1 MACRPSYQG
10 SRLVMDCPTCGLGL
24 TTSACLNSHLK
35 TISTL
40 ESPWKTMRYE
50 EETVVDL
57 DEEKSRIFFEYAG
70 IVRQVEAIIID
81 QKIYGRQDDDAYA
94 KRKKLMRDFY
104 DFLFMNPLIAART
117 LEDYTEP
124 YPEKQAFVEG
134 HNTFR
139 AWANGILATY
149 KKSRLY
155 LLTKQS
161 NDLRGAFLST
171 LGLKSLQFL
180 QNFLLTIPANSKPI
194 DSPFNP
200 VDLGFGIK
208 AKVYEVEGA
217 EANLYVQEN
226 PAIENLPQELQK
238 MLKDAIAEGM
248 KESREIVDYTTIFD
262 SRMREYTQQ
271 FIDKAA
277 LAKTPITHQQ
287 ALSMGREAAA
297 WVVGLGSPIENM
309 ALDDE
314 NITDIYI
321 DSENSP
327 IYIEHAKFGLC
338 HTLWRYN
345 KEMLQK
351 AFDNVVASTDRSRK
365 FDDKNPVVDIVLT
378 RLSMRCHLQRSP
390 ATFGELQAALRIMR
404 PTPFTYP
411 QYLNLNSFT
420 PFFAGYDDVM
430 VSLGSSEAVLG
441 LKGVGK
447 TCFTAAKISA
457 IGAKRR
463 ILPIQDIEEIPSR
476 AFRKRGFHIGPMRV
490 QSSEKE
496 EMGGMGNNELDL
508 VSMVNAA
515 LRMGDACVII
525 NEVRSRVAVQG
536 VMNLI
541 NTQPGIFLLYNLHSQ
556 SLKDVQDRF
565 ELVFGIPAASMLN
578 TDRYSFLRKVRFG
591 RKSRVYRMLGTEY
604 ETDQEARKFV
614 EVFTLTRADTL
625 EGTTVKCN
633 FLDNPEASAASL
645 SNIDLSKLKK
655 TLKIKFIPPALLR
668 RSAESGFS
676 PEHFILEAF
685 FKGKIYSQILDASR
699 KYDDKMLLEIDF
711 VLKCLSLVS
720 NMIKLADSKGE
731 IDFAK
736 IDLQWQKEF
745 PLLVKK
751 DIAERAAVGLKT
763 PASAKE
769 AAAPPPAP
777 SRAKK
782 QAPPRVPVQEEL
794 AEEEESE
801 ESAEDS

>member
-1 MACRPSYQG
+1 
-10 SRLVMDCPTCGLGL
+10 
-24 TTSACLNSHLK
+24 
-35 TISTL
+35 
-40 ESPWKTMRYE
+40 MRYE

-57 DEEKSRIFFEYAG
+57 DEDHSRIFSEYAG
-70 IVRQVEAIIID
+70 IVRQIEAIIID
-81 QKIYGRQDDDAYA
+81 QKIYGRPEDDQYA

-104 DFLFMNPLIAART
+104 EYLFMSPLMAART
-117 LEDYTEP
+117 LEEYDEP
-124 YPEKQAFVEG
+124 YPEKQVFVEG

-139 AWANGILATY
+139 AWINGILATY
-149 KKSRLY
+149 KKSKLY

-161 NDLRGAFLST
+161 GDLRGAFLST

-180 QNFLLTIPANSKPI
+180 QNFLLPIPANAKLI
-194 DSPFNP
+194 DSPSNP
-200 VDLGFGIK
+200 LDLGFGIK

-226 PAIENLPQELQK
+226 AAIESLPQELQK
-238 MLKDAIAEGM
+238 MLKETIAEGM
-248 KESREIVDYTTIFD
+248 KESREVADYTTIFD

-271 FIDKAA
+271 FIDKATMS
-277 LAKTPITHQQ
+277 KTQITQQQ
-287 ALSMGREAAA
+287 ALAMGREAAA

-309 ALDDE
+309 SLDDE

-351 AFDNVVASTDRSRK
+351 AFENIIASTDRSRK
-365 FDDKNPVVDIVLT
+365 FDEKNPVVDIVLT
-378 RLSMRCHLQRSP
+378 RLSMRCHLQRPP

-430 VSLGSSEAVLG
+430 VSLGCSEAVLG

-457 IGAKRR
+457 IGPKRR

-476 AFRKRGFHIGPMRV
+476 AFRKRGFHIGAMRV

-496 EMGGMGNNELDL
+496 DMGGMGSNELDL

-591 RKSRVYRMLGTEY
+591 RKSRVYRMLGYQY

-614 EVFTLTRADTL
+614 EVFTLTRGEDL
-625 EGTTVKCN
+625 DGTSVKCD
-633 FLDNPEASAASL
+633 FLDNPEASALSL
-645 SNIDLSKLKK
+645 SNADLAKLKK
-655 TLKIKFIPPALLR
+655 SLKIKFVPPALQR
-668 RSAESGFS
+668 RAVETGFS
-676 PEHFILEAF
+676 PEHFIMEAF

-699 KYDDKMLLEIDF
+699 KYNDKMLLEIDF
-711 VLKCLSLVS
+711 VLRCLSLV
-720 NMIKLADSKGE
+720 NNLIKLSDSKGE
-731 IDFAK
+731 VDFAK
-736 IDLQWQKEF
+736 IDAQWQKEF

-751 DIAERAAVGLKT
+751 DIAERASVGAVSAASKSKEQ
-763 PASAKE
+763 PAKSAQ
-769 AAAPPPAP
+769 
-777 SRAKK
+777 KK
-782 QAPPRVPVQEEL
+782 SSSVQEEL
-794 AEEEESE
+794 AEEAQEQEQ
-801 ESAEDS
+801 

>member
-1 MACRPSYQG
+1 
-10 SRLVMDCPTCGLGL
+10 MDCPTCGLGL

-40 ESPWKTMRYE
+40 EAQWNTMRYE
-50 EETVVDL
+50 EETVVEL
-57 DEEKSRIFFEYAG
+57 DEGKSRIFSEYTG
-70 IVRQVEAIIID
+70 IVRQIEAIIID
-81 QKIYGRQDDDAYA
+81 QKIYGRGDDDAYT

-104 DFLFMNPLIAART
+104 EYLFMNPLMAART
-117 LEDYTEP
+117 LEDYKEP
-124 YPEKQAFVEG
+124 YPEKQVFVDG

-139 AWANGILATY
+139 AWLNGILATY

-155 LLTKQS
+155 VLTKQS
-161 NDLRGAFLST
+161 GDLRGAFLST

-180 QNFLLTIPANSKPI
+180 QNFLLSIPANAALISAPN
-194 DSPFNP
+194 NP

-226 PAIENLPQELQK
+226 PAIENLPAELQK
-238 MLKDAIAEGM
+238 ILKEAIAEGM
-248 KESREIVDYTTIFD
+248 KESREISDYTTIFD

-271 FIDKAA
+271 FLDRATISKI
-277 LAKTPITHQQ
+277 PITQQQ

-309 ALDDE
+309 SLDDD

-345 KEMLQK
+345 REMLQK
-351 AFDNVVASTDRSRK
+351 AFENIVASTDRSRK
-365 FDDKNPVVDIVLT
+365 FDDKNPIVDIVLT
-378 RLSMRCHLQRSP
+378 RLSMRCHLQRPP
-390 ATFGELQAALRIMR
+390 ATFGEFQAALRIMR

-411 QYLNLNSFT
+411 QYLNLSSFT

-430 VSLGSSEAVLG
+430 VGLGCSEAVLG

-457 IGAKRR
+457 IGTKRR

-476 AFRKRGFHIGPMRV
+476 AFRKRGFHIGAMRV

-496 EMGGMGNNELDL
+496 DMGGMGSSELDL

-591 RKSRVYRMLGTEY
+591 RKSRVYRMLGYQY
-604 ETDQEARKFV
+604 ETDQQARKFV
-614 EVFTLTRADTL
+614 EVFTLSRGSDSASTSI
-625 EGTTVKCN
+625 KCD
-633 FLDNPEASAASL
+633 FLDNPEASAPSL
-645 SNIDLSKLKK
+645 SGVDLAKLKK
-655 TLKIKFIPPALLR
+655 SLKMKFMPPALQR
-668 RSAESGFS
+668 RAAESGFP
-676 PEHFILEAF
+676 PEHFIMEAF
-685 FKGKIYSQILDASR
+685 FKGKVYSQILDASK

-711 VLKCLSLVS
+711 VLKCLAAVNNL
-720 NMIKLADSKGE
+720 IKLSDSKGE

-736 IDLQWQKEF
+736 IDAQWQKEL

-751 DIAERAAVGLKT
+751 DMAERSVAGSKPPSSPQPAAKAPRKT
-763 PASAKE
+763 TPH
-769 AAAPPPAP
+769 
-777 SRAKK
+777 
-782 QAPPRVPVQEEL
+782 EEL
-794 AEEEESE
+794 EEENAENAQ
-801 ESAEDS
+801 AEDAQET